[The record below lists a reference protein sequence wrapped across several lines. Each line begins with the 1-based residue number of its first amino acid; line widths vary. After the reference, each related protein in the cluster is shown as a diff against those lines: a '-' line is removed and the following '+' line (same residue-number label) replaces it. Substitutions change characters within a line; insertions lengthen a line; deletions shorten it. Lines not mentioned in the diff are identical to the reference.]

1 MQGRKHKNEKNI
13 TKYAQKG
20 GTQME
25 DGGLEKAS
33 RKQVEKSDITSNPL

>member
-20 GTQME
+20 GRQME
-25 DGGLEKAS
+25 DEGLEKAS